1 MYTPSHFRRH
11 DTAELQALMVASPLA
26 VLITFGDGRLQVSHI
41 PLMFDA
47 GRGEHGTL
55 VGHMAA
61 ANPQAKHHDTAIEA
75 VAVFTGPDTYVSP
88 SWYETKRTTHKV
100 VPTWNYVAVYATGR
114 LAFLDAVEHKHAV
127 VSRLT
132 STHEAGF
139 EKPWSVSDAPEDYV
153 RTQLGAIRGFEL
165 HISSLEG
172 KWKLSQNRHAAD
184 RAGVMEGLGDR
195 EATGAEQIAAAM
207 RSIEPDPTNSGS
219 R

>member
-11 DTAELQALMVASPLA
+11 DQDELRALMVASPLA

-61 ANPQAKHHDTAIEA
+61 ANPQAKHHDPAIEA

-100 VPTWNYVAVYATGR
+100 VPTWNYMAVYATGHIT
-114 LAFLDAVEHKHAV
+114 FLDEPGQKHAV
-127 VSRLT
+127 VKELT

-139 EKPWSVSDAPEDYV
+139 EHPWSIDDAPPDFIQS
-153 RTQLGAIRGFEL
+153 QLGAIRAFEL
-165 HISSLEG
+165 RLTGLEG
-172 KWKLSQNRHAAD
+172 KWKLSQNRNAAD
-184 RAGVMEGLGDR
+184 RQGVMEGLCQRDAG
-195 EATGAEQIAAAM
+195 GAEPVAAAM
-207 RSIEPDPTNSGS
+207 KAIEPEQS
-219 R
+219 